1 MAPFPM
7 RDSAVSPY
15 FHGCLAFLHRH
26 FPPQSTPSHPV
37 INLSS
42 ISSSLH
48 PGIPPQSPNSAS
60 LSGYVWLRQG
70 LSDSHSIWLPQ
81 ISCFTLSLKCF
92 SSDSD
97 NCPDVWIG
105 PLLQFSHTLRAD
117 AVLPTL
123 LPLSPPPM
131 SSFIPL
137 SFAGF
142 YIFYSRSCCPLSVG
156 VLQALLYLRC
166 IPDVSMERDVLH
178 IHLLLYHFVL
188 CK

>member
-1 MAPFPM
+1 MYGCGKDCLILIPF
-7 RDSAVSPY
+7 R
-15 FHGCLAFLHRH
+15 L
-26 FPPQSTPSHPV
+26 PQS
-37 INLSS
+37 
-42 ISSSLH
+42 
-48 PGIPPQSPNSAS
+48 
-60 LSGYVWLRQG
+60 
-70 LSDSHSIWLPQ
+70 
-81 ISCFTLSLKCF
+81 SCFTLSLKCF

-97 NCPDVWIG
+97 NCPNVWIG
-105 PLLQFSHTLRAD
+105 PLLQFSHPLRAD
-117 AVLPTL
+117 PVIPTL
-123 LPLSPPPM
+123 LPPPPSPM
-131 SSFIPL
+131 SSFIPP